1 LLVLRKIFF
10 YIFTAIYVVACPLTI
25 LYALGYLYSPGAET
39 GLVRT
44 GLIYLSTAPQGA
56 AVYLGARRIAKKTP
70 VVLRNLMPGDYSVR
84 LQLHG
89 FKSWSE
95 TLPVEAEK
103 ATALERILLLPQELK
118 RKVLWDEAWET
129 ITPFQGGAL
138 FFLARGPRV
147 EDHFIYD
154 FKDDQIRP
162 LLQYLP
168 HLKGGRV
175 SGVDSVRDS
184 PFCLVRISFAE
195 KEKYVW
201 MEPRDPKVIP
211 EDITSLFMETPE
223 QVQWDP
229 KDKNRIFT
237 FRQNY
242 LHRLD
247 LASNSV
253 YPRVVEGV
261 RGFALHNR
269 LLYVLTENSTV
280 VRYDYEARIKEPLLD
295 DAELAKSLFG
305 EGRFFQLRIFPR
317 QILIFLSDRGALLG
331 SRLPYRYASEG
342 IEGMQ
347 YDASHERLLV
357 WKKGE
362 LGVIDFTKALWSDEI
377 FEKGPRVLW
386 VYRRGVRI
394 EQAFW
399 VYEGSHILFRDRDG
413 VYLLELETYG
423 KPHLHFLLEVKS
435 KSSVFYSEATGKLYY
450 LDPQSAR
457 LCSVEILPRKELVP
471 FPFPERKE
479 EKKKSEIREL

>member
-1 LLVLRKIFF
+1 MLLLRKVFF

-56 AVYLGARRIAKKTP
+56 AVYLGAKRVARKTP

-84 LQLHG
+84 IHLNG

-103 ATALERILLLPQELK
+103 ATALDRILLLPQSLK
-118 RKVLWDEAWET
+118 REVLWDQPCET
-129 ITPFQGGAL
+129 FASFEGGAL
-138 FFLARGPRV
+138 LFLSRGPRV
-147 EDHFIYD
+147 EDHFFYD
-154 FKDDQIRP
+154 LKEAAVRP
-162 LLQYLP
+162 LVQYLP

-175 SGVDSVRDS
+175 VAMEGVRDS
-184 PFCLVRISFAE
+184 PFCLLRISFVGTE
-195 KEKYVW
+195 KFLW
-201 MEPRDPKVIP
+201 FEPRDPRVAP
-211 EDITSLFMETPE
+211 QDISSLFMEIPE

-229 KDKNRIFT
+229 RDKNRIFA

-242 LHRLD
+242 LHRID
-247 LASNSV
+247 LATQSV

-261 RGFALHNR
+261 KGFALHNR
-269 LLYVLTENSTV
+269 LLYVLTEDSKV
-280 VRYDYEARIKEPLLD
+280 VRYDYEAKAGEVLLE
-295 DAELAKSLFG
+295 DADLARSLFT
-305 EGRFFQLRIFPR
+305 EGRLFQMRILPR
-317 QILIFLSDRGALLG
+317 EIMILLSDRGALLG
-331 SRLPYRYASEG
+331 SRLPYRYAPEG

-347 YDASHERLLV
+347 YDPSTERLLV

-362 LGVIDFTKALWSDEI
+362 LGILDFAKPLWNDDF
-377 FEKGPRVLW
+377 FEKGPRLTW
-386 VYRRGVRI
+386 AYRRGDRI

-399 VYEGSHILFRDRDG
+399 VYEGSHIVFRDRAG

-423 KPHLHFLLEVKS
+423 KPHLNLLLEVKA
-435 KSSVFYSEATGKLYY
+435 KSPIHYSEATGKIYY
-450 LDPQSAR
+450 LDPQSSR
-457 LCSVEILPRKELVP
+457 LSSVEILPRKELVR